1 MNSDFIYGAFSPNN
15 ELFCTIGDNGS
26 HINVYETYN
35 LTQLIK
41 IFCSGTFVKRMK
53 FHKNSEFLFVI
64 TLDCKIRIYSL
75 QNDFQTYQMNAYFI
89 KELNCLHRDS
99 LNDVAIASNNRF
111 LFTVGSD
118 NLIKIW
124 EMGEGFALNS
134 SPQVFIG
141 HSNPVNTVILSP
153 SSRKILTAGGFEG
166 VYIWNSMIDLGNNS
180 IDLNFDYT
188 KLVPIAKRR
197 PEINMPVKLEKAI
210 QDTENSNEYEAQKEE
225 DFIRKSEFIAQNL
238 ENEDEEIDSPTGSNP
253 ANKEIDIKLS
263 RKDSIK
269 KMSEFRREVLER
281 SENSN
286 DNFIVEKLPEDFKP
300 FIREFKKLKARK
312 YKESFY
318 SYKQNEVR
326 TKFNLPFKHYYLE
339 RKEQSEMILKEKLE
353 KIKKFVFF
361 FYETLISFLF

>member
-1 MNSDFIYGAFSPNN
+1 MHSDFIYGAFSPNN

-53 FHKNSEFLFVI
+53 FHQNSEFLFVT

-99 LNDVAIASNNRF
+99 LNDVAISPNNRF

-124 EMGEGFALNS
+124 EMGEGFTLNS

-141 HSNPVNTVILSP
+141 HSNPVNTIILHP
-153 SSRKILTAGGFEG
+153 SCKKVLTAGGFEG
-166 VYIWNSMIDLGNNS
+166 VYIWNSFPDMENNS
-180 IDLNFDYT
+180 LELNFDYSR
-188 KLVPIAKRR
+188 LVPIAKRR
-197 PEINMPVKLEKAI
+197 PELNMPVKVEKAME
-210 QDTENSNEYEAQKEE
+210 TSENFHEAQHEE
-225 DFIRKSEFIAQNL
+225 DSIGKSEFIAKNL

-253 ANKEIDIKLS
+253 ANKEMDIKLS

-281 SENSN
+281 NENIN

-318 SYKQNEVR
+318 SYKQNEIR
-326 TKFNLPFKHYYLE
+326 SKFSLPFKHYYLE
-339 RKEQSEMILKEKLE
+339 RNEQSEIILKEKLE
-353 KIKKFVFF
+353 KIKKYNF
-361 FYETLISFLF
+361 IFL